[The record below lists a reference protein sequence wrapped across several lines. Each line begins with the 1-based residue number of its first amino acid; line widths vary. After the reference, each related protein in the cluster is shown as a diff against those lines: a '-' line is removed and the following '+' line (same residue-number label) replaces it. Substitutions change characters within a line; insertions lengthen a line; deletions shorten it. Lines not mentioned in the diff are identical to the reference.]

1 MMRNGRLLAEQ
12 SPESLLVSQNLNS
25 LEDVFLKLCVSDNG
39 FNNYVNDKKSDENI
53 TSSNINNNNN
63 QPKRR
68 KCTSNDFV
76 LPSFHRTFAVTQKNL
91 IQTFRNIG

>member
-1 MMRNGRLLAEQ
+1 MMRNGRLLAE
-12 SPESLLVSQNLNS
+12 SLLIGLLASQNLNS
-25 LEDVFLKLCVSDNG
+25 LEDVFLKLCVSDNNG
-39 FNNYVNDKKSDENI
+39 LNNYVNDKKSEEN
-53 TSSNINNNNN
+53 TSSINNNNNN

-76 LPSFHRTFAVTQKNL
+76 LPSFHRTCAVAQKNL